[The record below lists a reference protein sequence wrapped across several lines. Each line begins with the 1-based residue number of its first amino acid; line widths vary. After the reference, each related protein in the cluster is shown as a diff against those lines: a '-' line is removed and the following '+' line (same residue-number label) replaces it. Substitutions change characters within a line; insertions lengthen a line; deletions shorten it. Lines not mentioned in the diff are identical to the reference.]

1 MCKKGRDF
9 MRSAP
14 TGGRRKYAENM
25 CDRHLSDLLLKT
37 SEEGNTT
44 PLHWSIY
51 SWYMTIIVVRRLF
64 LTFNSVLV
72 DSHPTFIAHTG

>member
-9 MRSAP
+9 MRSAA

-64 LTFNSVLV
+64 LTFNSVSV

>member
-1 MCKKGRDF
+1 

-14 TGGRRKYAENM
+14 TRGRRKYTEIM
-25 CDRHLSDLLLKT
+25 CDRYLSDLLLKT

-51 SWYMTIIVVRRLF
+51 SWYMTTIVVRRLF
-64 LTFNSVLV
+64 LTFNSVLALV
-72 DSHPTFIAHTG
+72 KPVNSHPTLITHAG